1 MTLLLQGLLELL
13 REAPAYKEIR
23 QALIEGD
30 VPPSALGPGGSA
42 AACLLA
48 AIVTDPEIA
57 GTAPDGTGA
66 RPPTLVI
73 TPGRESVERLAD
85 DLRAA
90 LSGAEIQVILF
101 PDDPAAVRER
111 LGVLDAL
118 AAGALAAGALAA
130 GGVAAGRPAAGPT
143 ATGAQVVVVASAAA
157 CAEPLPSPESL
168 AAATLRLHPEQTLP
182 RDRLVAYLESGGY
195 QRVGLVANPGEFAVR
210 GGVVD
215 LFPPDAD
222 APVRLDLWGDEVDSL
237 RAFDPLSQRGLE
249 ALPEV
254 TVRPAW
260 LRAEGDAAVS
270 LAAHLPSGGLLVLV
284 EPAEAEGAVR
294 LLGERAAPLIGTS
307 PLAGAAPPT
316 GAAAPTGEAAVQPLP
331 WSQITNPGPG
341 RRRMAI
347 AAARPPEGRW
357 HEIRL
362 DTGGLE
368 AHGGQ
373 THLFAKML
381 AGLATEGLSVVVA
394 SAQAGRLAHILADS
408 GIEIALAER
417 LDTMPLRGRIVAVP
431 VPLARGFRL
440 DSAGLAVA
448 TDAEIVGWR
457 RRRPR
462 MRFLREGERLASW
475 VDLSPDDLVVH
486 LHHGIG
492 RYKGLVRLQQGGVE
506 REYLMLEYAAED
518 RLYVPTD
525 QIGLVQRYIGE
536 GAQVRIHRLGGAEW
550 EREKRQVKE
559 ATREMAA
566 SLLTLYAARA
576 TAAGH
581 AFGPDTPWQHE
592 MEAAFPHEETP
603 HQRMAI
609 EAVKRDMEAPRPMDR
624 LVAGDVGYG
633 KTEVALRAAFKAVM
647 DGRQVAVVVPTT
659 VLAQQH
665 FNVFCERFAPYPVT
679 VELLSRFRSPGEQKA
694 VLAGLAAGT
703 VDVVIG
709 THRLLGKD
717 VRFPNLGLVVVDE
730 EQRFG
735 VGHKEHLKTL
745 RRSVDVLTL
754 TATPIPRTLHMSLA
768 GLRDLTVMETPPED
782 RLPIHTEIRPQ
793 DDDLVRDVIRRELA
807 RGGQVYAVHNR
818 VETIGR
824 ATRRIRHLVPEARV
838 GIGHGQMSEER
849 LETVMLDF
857 LGGRLDVLVCTTI
870 VEIGLD
876 IPQVNTILIED
887 AHLMGLAQLYQLRG
901 RVGRADRQAYCYLL
915 YPPRTPL
922 TAEAEQRLRAM
933 AEFVELGSGMGL
945 AMRDLEI
952 RGAGNILGPEQ
963 HGHVAAV
970 GFDLYCRLLDEAIRE
985 ARGEIIEDARDPA
998 LDLGVDAHLPVAYLP
1013 DENERM
1019 ACYRRLAAA
1028 RTTEEAETVA
1038 AEMEER
1044 YGPPPPPARALLDAV
1059 RLRVAARGA
1068 GATSITRK
1076 DGRFVV
1082 RLNEG
1087 SHLDAAAQDRLRLAL
1102 GSRAQVTAA
1111 GLTVRA
1117 AGRTFAEQ
1125 AGPLI
1130 ETLELIGRLAAR
1142 DALRYADSVRTEEG
1156 VPR

>member
-1 MTLLLQGLLELL
+1 MAMLLQGLVELL
-13 REAPAYKEIR
+13 RGAPAYAEIR
-23 QALIEGD
+23 HALIEGEL
-30 VPPSALGPGGSA
+30 PPCVLGPGGSA

-48 AIVTDPEIA
+48 VIITDPKIA
-57 GTAPDGTGA
+57 GTAPGGISA
-66 RPPTLVI
+66 RAPSLVI
-73 TPGRESVERLAD
+73 TPNREAAERLAD

-90 LSGAEIQVILF
+90 LSGAAIQAVLF

-111 LGVLDAL
+111 LGILDAL
-118 AAGALAAGALAA
+118 AAGPLA
-130 GGVAAGRPAAGPT
+130 
-143 ATGAQVVVVASAAA
+143 VVASAAA
-157 CAEPLPSPESL
+157 CAEPLPSPEALS
-168 AAATLRLHPEQTLP
+168 AATLRLRPDQTLP
-182 RDRLVAYLESGGY
+182 RDRLVASLESGGY

-260 LRAEGDAAVS
+260 LRAEGDDAVS
-270 LAAHLPSGGLLVLV
+270 LSDYLPDGGLLVLV

-294 LLGERAAPLIGTS
+294 LLGERA
-307 PLAGAAPPT
+307 
-316 GAAAPTGEAAVQPLP
+316 VQPLP
-331 WSQITNPGPG
+331 WSRIATRTPG
-341 RRRMAI
+341 RRPFAI

-357 HEIRL
+357 HEVRM
-362 DTGGLE
+362 DVGGLE
-368 AHGGQ
+368 VHGGQ

-381 AGLATEGLSVVVA
+381 AGLAEEGLSVVVA

-408 GIEIALAER
+408 GIEVALVER
-417 LDTMPLRGRIVAVP
+417 LEAAPLRGRIVAVP

-448 TDAEIVGWR
+448 TDAEIVGWK

-462 MRFLREGERLASW
+462 MRFLREGERLTSW
-475 VDLSPDDLVVH
+475 ADLSADDLIVH

-492 RYKGLVRLQQGGVE
+492 RYRGLVRLQMGGAE
-506 REYLMLEYAAED
+506 REYLLLEYAAED

-525 QIGLVQRYIGE
+525 QIGLVQRYIGAE
-536 GAQVRIHRLGGAEW
+536 GAQVRIHRLGGADW
-550 EREKRQVKE
+550 EREKRQAKE

-566 SLLTLYAARA
+566 SLLALYAVRA
-576 TAAGH
+576 TAPGH
-581 AFGPDTPWQHE
+581 AFGPDTPWQGE
-592 MEAAFPHEETP
+592 MEAAFPYEETP

-609 EAVKRDMEAPRPMDR
+609 EEVKRDMEAPRPMDR

-647 DGRQVAVVVPTT
+647 DGAQVAVVVPTT

-665 FNVFCERFAPYPVT
+665 FGVFTERFAPYPVT
-679 VELLSRFRSPGEQKA
+679 VELLSRFRSPAEQKA

-717 VRFPNLGLVVVDE
+717 VRFRNLGLVVVDE

-768 GLRDLTVMETPPED
+768 GLRDLTVMETPPEA

-793 DDDLVRDVIRRELA
+793 NDDLVRDVIRRELA
-807 RGGQVYAVHNR
+807 RGGQVYVVHNR

-824 ATRRIRHLVPEARV
+824 AARRIRHLVPEARV
-838 GIGHGQMSEER
+838 GIGHGRMPEER

-857 LGGRLDVLVCTTI
+857 LGGRFDVLVCTTI

-915 YPPRTPL
+915 YPPATPL
-922 TAEAEQRLRAM
+922 TPEAEQRLRAM

-985 ARGEIIEDARDPA
+985 SRGEMVEEARDPA
-998 LDLGVDAHLPVAYLP
+998 LELGVDAHLPAAYLP

-1028 RTTEEAETVA
+1028 RTGDEAETVA

-1044 YGPPPPPARALLDAV
+1044 YGPPPPPALALLDAV
-1059 RLRVAARGA
+1059 RVRIAARDA
-1068 GATSITRK
+1068 GVASIARQ

-1082 RLNEG
+1082 RMNEA
-1087 SHLDAAAQDRLRLAL
+1087 SHFDAAAQDRLRLAL
-1102 GSRAQVTAA
+1102 GSRAQVTAT

-1117 AGRTFAEQ
+1117 TGRDLTEQ
-1125 AGPLI
+1125 AGALI
-1130 ETLELIGRLAAR
+1130 EVLALLGRLAAH
-1142 DALRYADSVRTEEG
+1142 DALRYAGSVRIEEG
-1156 VPR
+1156 ASR